1 MSIAEVKNAFRKDT
15 NSPVET
21 PPAHTS
27 TAIRDRKLPEFVGPN
42 KSEWHGQSSAM
53 HYNAQSPDGPRS
65 ARDVSKRQAGVD
77 TQFAASQGAARR
89 KQLRLSGKPKRIRR

>member
-21 PPAHTS
+21 PPAHTG
-27 TAIRDRKLPEFVGPN
+27 TAIRDRKLPEFVGEN
-42 KSEWHGQSSAM
+42 KSEWHRQSSAM

-65 ARDVSKRQAGVD
+65 ARDEVSKRQAGVD
-77 TQFAASQGAARR
+77 TQFAASEGRGKTQAVAS
-89 KQLRLSGKPKRIRR
+89 LRQA